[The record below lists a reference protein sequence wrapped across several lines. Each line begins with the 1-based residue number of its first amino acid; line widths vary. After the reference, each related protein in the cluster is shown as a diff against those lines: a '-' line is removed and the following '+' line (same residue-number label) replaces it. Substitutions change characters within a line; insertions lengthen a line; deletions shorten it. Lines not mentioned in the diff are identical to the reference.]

1 MICLRVG
8 FQGQGII
15 SSCYFIDLFQLLWL
29 KQNGRHKNKMAASK
43 NTYDHK
49 IFNIGSIGS
58 NDMSNGRFSG
68 SESHVLMLFF

>member
-1 MICLRVG
+1 MICLIVG
-8 FQGQGII
+8 FQGQRIM
-15 SSCYFIDLFQLLWL
+15 SWCYFVDLFQLLWL
-29 KQNGRHKNKMAASK
+29 KQNGRLKKQNGRLK

-68 SESHVLMLFF
+68 SENHVLMLFC

>member
-1 MICLRVG
+1 MAKTKWPP
-8 FQGQGII
+8 Q
-15 SSCYFIDLFQLLWL
+15 
-29 KQNGRHKNKMAASK
+29 KNKMAASK